1 MRIFYY
7 LILFLFFNHSSAQ
20 LIGNGDYAKF
30 SKKLTKIGHYNLKD
44 KDCDCTQKIIY
55 LGNIISENKVTFKV
69 LTSYKNLGGKGVNDL
84 VFISEKNVEY
94 IYRVNLPSDFP
105 MNISKNKLYFKND
118 KNAAENMSIGKL
130 TNQFCTP
137 YECFDKI

>member
-1 MRIFYY
+1 MRLFQC

-44 KDCDCTQKIIY
+44 KDCTQKIIY
-55 LGNIISENKVTFKV
+55 LGKVISTDKVVFKV
-69 LTSYKNLGGKGVNDL
+69 LTSHKNLGGKGVNDL

-105 MNISKNKLYFKND
+105 INISKNKLYFKNEQ
-118 KNAAENMSIGKL
+118 NVTENMSIGKL
-130 TNQFCTP
+130 TNEFCTP
-137 YECFDKI
+137 FECFEKI